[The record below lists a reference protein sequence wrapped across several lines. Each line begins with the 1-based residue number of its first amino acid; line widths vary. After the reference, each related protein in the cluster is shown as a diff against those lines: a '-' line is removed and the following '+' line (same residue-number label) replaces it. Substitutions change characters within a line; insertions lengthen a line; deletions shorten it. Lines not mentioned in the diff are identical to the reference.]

1 MKSNVRLP
9 SKNELKFQL
18 ESIRVQSDA
27 VHPSF
32 YQPQQ
37 GFMSILWSLNR
48 LLEVTVSFYTLNTTV
63 PVVSLVQ
70 STTAPTVPPKKN
82 STPILKSEK
91 SSIILGQDLIFELNL
106 PRIEINISASP
117 IRVDEITQ
125 NGFRLVFTFETVF

>member
-1 MKSNVRLP
+1 MIGQFLSQWTVQFDPKPSLSGLTKDFYWTDGTYFEFESTDYISNSKRMKSNVRLP
-9 SKNELKFQL
+9 SKNEFKFQL

-63 PVVSLVQ
+63 PVVPLVQ
-70 STTAPTVPPKKN
+70 STTAPTVQLKKN
-82 STPILKSEK
+82 STP
-91 SSIILGQDLIFELNL
+91 F
-106 PRIEINISASP
+106 
-117 IRVDEITQ
+117 
-125 NGFRLVFTFETVF
+125 